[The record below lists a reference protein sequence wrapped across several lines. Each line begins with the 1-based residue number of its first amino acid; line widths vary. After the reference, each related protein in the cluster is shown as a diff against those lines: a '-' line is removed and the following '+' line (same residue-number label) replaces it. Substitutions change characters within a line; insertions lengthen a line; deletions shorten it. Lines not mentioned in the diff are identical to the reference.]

1 MINLPGVRVIEPA
14 TPGQRDDAQFWRDAE
29 AAERMIDP
37 DARKS
42 FIEELVRVEAYRRMD
57 GQRSTPAA
65 LDHHKQIER
74 DLMRQCQWRGYCD

>member
-1 MINLPGVRVIEPA
+1 MIDLPGIQVVEPA
-14 TPGQRDDAQFWRDAE
+14 PRDDAQFWRDAE

-57 GQRSTPAA
+57 GQRVTPAA

-74 DLMRQCQWRGYCD
+74 DLIRQCQRRGYCD